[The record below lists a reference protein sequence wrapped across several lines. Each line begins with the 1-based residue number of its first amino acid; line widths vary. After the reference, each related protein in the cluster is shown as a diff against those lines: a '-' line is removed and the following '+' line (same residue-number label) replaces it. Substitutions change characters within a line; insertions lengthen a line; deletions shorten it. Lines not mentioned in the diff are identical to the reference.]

1 MNVDS
6 VNQFYINKTLARRA
20 FDQSARHYDEAAILQ
35 REVATRLTSRLEYIK
50 LKPAAILDIGSGT
63 GFCSYL
69 TNKLYPQAH
78 IYALDIAGSMLKMH
92 RNKHT
97 HMMRL
102 KKLFGLNQFHYTV
115 ADMESL
121 PLAANSFDLVIS
133 SLTFQWAND
142 LDNVFAECYRVLK
155 PGGLL
160 MFTSFGPD
168 TLRELRS
175 CWQQVDANSNHVN
188 QFMDMHDVGDALMRN
203 RFAEPVMDM
212 EMLTVTYHDVVS
224 IMRDLKTIGAHNVT
238 EGRRR
243 SLTGKS
249 KLAQLAKKYE
259 AFRQDG
265 LLPVSHELV
274 YGHAWKSEMDTR
286 QQGDVNVQFN
296 VDPAK

>member
-1 MNVDS
+1 MDS
-6 VNQFYINKTLARRA
+6 VNQFYINKSLARRA
-20 FDQSARHYDEAAILQ
+20 FDQSARHYDEAAVLQ
-35 REVATRLTSRLEYIK
+35 REVASRLTSRLEYIK

-78 IYALDIAGSMLKMH
+78 IYALDIAESMLKTH
-92 RNKHT
+92 RQKQT
-97 HMMRL
+97 RMMRL
-102 KKLFGLNQFHYTV
+102 KKLFGVGQFHYTV
-115 ADMESL
+115 ADMETL
-121 PLAANSFDLVIS
+121 PLADNSFELIIS

-168 TLRELRS
+168 TLKELRRS
-175 CWQQVDANSNHVN
+175 WQQVDANSNHVN

-203 RFAEPVMDM
+203 HFAEPVMDM
-212 EMLTVTYHDVVS
+212 EMLTVTYKDVVS
-224 IMRDLKTIGAHNVT
+224 IMRDLKSIGAHNVT

-249 KLAQLAKKYE
+249 KLAQLAKNYEKY
-259 AFRQDG
+259 RQDG

-274 YGHAWKSEMDTR
+274 YGHAWKSQTEAMKHEEI
-286 QQGDVNVQFN
+286 NVQFN
-296 VDPAK
+296 AGMAK